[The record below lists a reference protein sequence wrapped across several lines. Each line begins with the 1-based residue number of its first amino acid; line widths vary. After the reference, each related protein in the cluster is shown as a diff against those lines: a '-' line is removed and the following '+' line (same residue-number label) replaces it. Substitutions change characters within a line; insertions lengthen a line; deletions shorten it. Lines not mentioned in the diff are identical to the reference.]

1 MEPYEIVG
9 VDVGN
14 GLTKTVGSLF
24 TSSVKNYGET
34 KPSIMER
41 TVYFEGSYYSV
52 GGKRSKTKTDQKE
65 DNTALILTLAGLGEE
80 FKRRHINPSNVIISE
95 GLPLERCIEA
105 NQKFDE
111 KYYRQGNTI
120 NFEYE
125 DTPYRINIQ
134 KVFVNPQGVAGI
146 IDQIQNIPET
156 CLVIDLGSWTMDV
169 LLVMEG
175 KPIIAESKSLL
186 SGVITCMLKCNE
198 EIRRRTGK
206 EVLEEQI
213 QKIMQGKTGILPP
226 KYEDLIKENIR
237 LYIKGLYDVLN
248 ENGYNI
254 DTLPCVF
261 LGGGAVVVRNFGG
274 EKIFPVST
282 YYTDIHLN
290 AKGYERIAAMKLR
303 RK

>member
-1 MEPYEIVG
+1 MEPCIVG

-14 GLTKTVGSLF
+14 GLTKTVNSLF
-24 TSSVKNYGET
+24 TSSVKCYGET
-34 KPSIMER
+34 KPSIMEK
-41 TVYFEGSYYSV
+41 TIFFEGSYYSV

-80 FKRRHINPSNVIISE
+80 FKIRHINPSNLILSE
-95 GLPLERCIEA
+95 GLPLERCIEI
-105 NQKFDE
+105 NQRFDE
-111 KYYRQGNTI
+111 KYYKQGKTI

-125 DTPYRINIQ
+125 DIPYRINIQ

-146 IDQIQNIPET
+146 IDKIQDIPET
-156 CLVIDLGSWTMDV
+156 CVVIDLGSWTMDV
-169 LLVMEG
+169 LLVIEG

-186 SGVITCMLKCNE
+186 SGLIPCMLRCNE

-206 EVLEEQI
+206 EVMEEQI
-213 QKIMQGKTGILPP
+213 QKIMQGKTGVLPP
-226 KYEDLIKENIR
+226 KYEDLIVENIKI
-237 LYIKGLYDVLN
+237 YIRELYDVLN
-248 ENGYNI
+248 ENGYNV

-261 LGGGAVVVRNFGG
+261 LGGGSIVVKNFGG
-274 EKIFPVST
+274 ENIFPMST

-290 AKGYERIAAMKLR
+290 AKGYEKIAAMKLR